1 MTERL
6 DGGIFGAVRWVEQL
20 MLGTVATSAMVMAVS
35 ILGLM
40 ALDGRLD
47 RKLAVRI
54 ILGCFVIVGAPT
66 IVAGIMMTAGG
77 DNGRIVTLNREEDVS
92 PPPPRPPERFD
103 PYGGASVPAT

>member
-1 MTERL
+1 
-6 DGGIFGAVRWVEQL
+6 
-20 MLGTVATSAMVMAVS
+20 MVMAVA

-47 RKLAVRI
+47 RQLAIRI
-54 ILGCFVIVGAPT
+54 LLGCFMIIGAPT
-66 IVAGIMMTAGG
+66 IAAGIMMTAS
-77 DNGRIVTLNREEDVS
+77 DDRGRIVTLNREEDVS